1 MKKFLLMLLFLSCS
15 TSFASEIDFA
25 PKWSN
30 IAPAEYSKDIQYIE
44 NNTFDKKHPYWSV
57 ATAMT
62 LVGVPVVVT
71 SRNRSEKIET
81 NNYWYNRKTEFDE
94 QVAICK
100 QMKNNDNKMAC
111 YNHLIQAE
119 HNKTAQKQQL
129 QMQQRANAIN
139 AYNGIQMQNA
149 INNLNKPATYMR
161 TGNFIYKY

>member
-1 MKKFLLMLLFLSCS
+1 MLLFLSCS

-71 SRNRSEKIET
+71 LNAFATDTKNELAFVQKFCEDRDC
-81 NNYWYNRKTEFDE
+81 EFAGDFE
-94 QVAICK
+94 FAK
-100 QMKNNDNKMAC
+100 G
-111 YNHLIQAE
+111 
-119 HNKTAQKQQL
+119 
-129 QMQQRANAIN
+129 
-139 AYNGIQMQNA
+139 NGA
-149 INNLNKPATYMR
+149 FHHRYSW
-161 TGNFIYKY
+161 